1 MLKVP
6 SWNLQTYQGKNNLE
20 LLLNLINLTWILDF
34 SFFRCSVDSSDNS
47 GGSFHSKDK
56 TAPSIQPK
64 EISSTAGAQL
74 SGIKL
79 LEPHSSSSRAKSV
92 RNVRPEHMFK
102 WYGFNYLFILLL
114 KKVMNI
120 FNLTRYAIYFTRIY
134 YWSFIRY

>member
-6 SWNLQTYQGKNNLE
+6 SWNLQTYQGENNLE

-47 GGSFHSKDK
+47 GQSFHSKNK

-79 LEPHSSSSRAKSV
+79 LEPHPSSSHAKSV
-92 RNVRPEHMFK
+92 KNVCPEHMFK
-102 WYGFNYLFILLL
+102 WYGFDYLLILLL
-114 KKVMNI
+114 
-120 FNLTRYAIYFTRIY
+120 
-134 YWSFIRY
+134 